1 MNIEMT
7 STVRKF
13 GGPDG
18 VKSGKQADYTKG
30 TANGTSCDQ
39 VLDWFE
45 KYVQENNIAIGGS
58 LPSEDQIMQETGV
71 SRSSVREAIVR
82 LRAVGVVDIRRR
94 RGMRLQRSPSLLDLL
109 RLLACDFLPHNLIG
123 HVGGFRC
130 ALEMGMQTEIFHR
143 ATKEDI
149 SELRCIFEEM
159 VAQSSEPNKWHYLD
173 RSFHK
178 KLISITENKVAI
190 WLSQL
195 LDPFF
200 ESFRAHVSS
209 MSENTRDIHARIV
222 EGLEK
227 RDADAFYKSIW
238 DHNHWKLPY
247 EIYD

>member
-1 MNIEMT
+1 MIMT
-7 STVRKF
+7 TFIRKF

-18 VKSGKQADYTKG
+18 VRSGKRTDNMKG
-30 TANGTSCDQ
+30 SGNGTSCDQ

-45 KYVQENNIAIGGS
+45 KYVQDNDITIGDS
-58 LPSEDQIMQETGV
+58 LPSEDQIVQETGV
-71 SRSSVREAIVR
+71 SRSTVREAVVR
-82 LRAVGVVDIRRR
+82 LRAIGVVDIRRR
-94 RGMRLQRSPSLLDLL
+94 RGMRLHRSPSLLELL
-109 RLLACDFLPHNLIG
+109 RLLACDYLPHNLIG

-130 ALEMGMQTEIFHR
+130 ALEMGMQTEIFRR
-143 ATKEDI
+143 ATTEDI
-149 SELRCIFEEM
+149 SELRSIFEEM
-159 VAQSSEPNKWHYLD
+159 VSHSSDPNKWHYLD

-178 KLISITENKVAI
+178 KLIRITDNKVAI

-209 MSENTRDIHARIV
+209 MSENTRDIHSRIV

-227 RDADAFYKSIW
+227 QDAEAFFKSIW